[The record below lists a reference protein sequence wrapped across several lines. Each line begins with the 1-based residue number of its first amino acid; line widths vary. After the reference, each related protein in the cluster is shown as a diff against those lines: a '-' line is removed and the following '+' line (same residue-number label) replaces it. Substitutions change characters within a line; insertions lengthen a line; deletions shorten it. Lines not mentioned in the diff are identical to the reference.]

1 MAQPPRRLE
10 AAVLWLDL
18 AAVTD
23 CFTVTRSGEGR
34 MRFPQIVA
42 ITGLMLL
49 CMATTGRAE
58 KRVALVVGNAA
69 YSHAD
74 KLSNPVNDA

>member
-1 MAQPPRRLE
+1 
-10 AAVLWLDL
+10 
-18 AAVTD
+18 
-23 CFTVTRSGEGR
+23 